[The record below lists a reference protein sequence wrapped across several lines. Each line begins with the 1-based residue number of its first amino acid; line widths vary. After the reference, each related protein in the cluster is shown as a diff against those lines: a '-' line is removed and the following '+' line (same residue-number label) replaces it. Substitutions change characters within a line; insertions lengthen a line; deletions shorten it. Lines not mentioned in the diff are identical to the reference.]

1 MKLKRC
7 NLHYEKIGSEVK
19 CIEAE
24 IPFEIPDSWCWCR
37 FESIIELTNGISK
50 RRGTGGIDTIVLR
63 LADLVEDTISFTQTR
78 RINLIKKEI
87 DQYSLQ
93 KNDLLF
99 IRVNGSRLNVGKV
112 FIFDSD
118 SCVAYC
124 DHLMRGKNRASDVS
138 STYIKHLFGATD
150 IRKIVE
156 DRIVSAAGQNTV
168 SQTSLTNILIPM
180 APANEQN
187 KIVNAITLAFEQVSV
202 IESEESDLQTI
213 IAQAK
218 SKILD
223 LAIRGKLVLQDP
235 ADEPASVLL
244 ERIRAEK
251 EQLIKVGKIKREKN
265 ESYIFRGDD
274 KSYYQD
280 KGGKRLC
287 VEEMIPFDLPQ
298 QWLWCQLGEICDYG
312 NCNNTDTATLPDDAW
327 ILDLEDI
334 EKDTGKV
341 LQRITVAER
350 KSNSTKHAFH
360 NGQLLYSKLRPYLN
374 KVLVADDDGYC
385 TSEILPLEF
394 ANIVFPPYA
403 RHVLMSAYFLGYANQ
418 CSYGVKMPRLGT
430 NDGKRAWIPLPPL
443 SEQHRITAAVDA
455 AFAELDTIA
464 DALA

>member
-7 NLHYEKIGSEVK
+7 NLHYEKMSGGTVK
-19 CIEAE
+19 CIEDE
-24 IPFEIPDSWCWCR
+24 IPFEVPDSWEWSRLSTLGTFAGGKTPSTANCDFWGGDVLWVTSKDMKTKYIDDTLIKMSDVGFKQMQLFPPDSLLMVVRSGILRWTFPLAILKAQATVNQDIKVCSLYLH
-37 FESIIELTNGISK
+37 FMAEYIYNYLKASELGILTHCSKSGTTVESLN
-50 RRGTGGIDTIVLR
+50 
-63 LADLVEDTISFTQTR
+63 VEDIKNLLIALPPFSEQSRIDDAISLAFTQ
-78 RINLIKKEI
+78 I
-87 DQYSLQ
+87 
-93 KNDLLF
+93 
-99 IRVNGSRLNVGKV
+99 
-112 FIFDSD
+112 
-118 SCVAYC
+118 A
-124 DHLMRGKNRASDVS
+124 M
-138 STYIKHLFGATD
+138 
-150 IRKIVE
+150 
-156 DRIVSAAGQNTV
+156 
-168 SQTSLTNILIPM
+168 
-180 APANEQN
+180 
-187 KIVNAITLAFEQVSV
+187 
-202 IESEESDLQTI
+202 IESEKLNLQSIMT
-213 IAQAK
+213 QTK

-223 LAIRGKLVLQDP
+223 LAIHGKLIPQDP
-235 ADEPASVLL
+235 NDEPASVLL

-251 EQLIKVGKIKREKN
+251 EEQIKQGKIKREKN

-443 SEQHRITAAVDA
+443 SEQHRIAAAVDA
-455 AFAELDTIA
+455 AFAQLDTIA

>member
-1 MKLKRC
+1 MPESWAWARLGFLAFYKKGPF
-7 NLHYEKIGSEVK
+7 GSSITKAMFV
-19 CIEAE
+19 
-24 IPFEIPDSWCWCR
+24 PDSA
-37 FESIIELTNGISK
+37 E
-50 RRGTGGIDTIVLR
+50 TIKVY
-63 LADLVEDTISFTQTR
+63 E
-78 RINLIKKEI
+78 
-87 DQYSLQ
+87 Q
-93 KNDLLF
+93 KNAICKDETLGTYYITPEKFLELKGF
-99 IRVNGSRLNVGKV
+99 EV
-112 FIFDSD
+112 FPDDIIV
-118 SCVAYC
+118 SCAGTIGESFVMPSTMRQGVINQA
-124 DHLMRGKNRASDVS
+124 LMRIMLYDKNIIDFYLVYFDFVLKSESNDKGKGTAMKNIPPFDVLKQFLMPIPPLPEQMRILQVINQLTACIS
-138 STYIKHLFGATD
+138 CIDDTKHEITYLMT
-150 IRKIVE
+150 
-156 DRIVSAAGQNTV
+156 
-168 SQTSLTNILIPM
+168 
-180 APANEQN
+180 
-187 KIVNAITLAFEQVSV
+187 
-202 IESEESDLQTI
+202 
-213 IAQAK
+213 QAK

-223 LAIRGKLVLQDP
+223 LAIRGKLVPQNP
-235 ADEPASVLL
+235 ADESASVLL

-251 EQLIKVGKIKREKN
+251 EQLIKAGKIKRDNN

-334 EKDTGKV
+334 EKNTGKV
-341 LQRITVAER
+341 LKRITVAER
-350 KSNSTKHAFH
+350 KSNSTKHAFY

-374 KVLVADDDGYC
+374 KVLIADNDGYC

-394 ANIVFPPYA
+394 ENIIFPPYA

-443 SEQHRITAAVDA
+443 SEQHRIAAAVDA
-455 AFAELDTIA
+455 AIAQLDTIA

>member
-1 MKLKRC
+1 
-7 NLHYEKIGSEVK
+7 V
-19 CIEAE
+19 
-24 IPFEIPDSWCWCR
+24 PDGWAWCR
-37 FESIIELTNGISK
+37 LSDAIIINPKNTLEDTLDVSFVPMTMVDDQFSNQHISDTRKWASVKSGFTHFQEGDIGLAKITPCFENRKSVILRNLTNGYGAGTTELHILRSISEF
-50 RRGTGGIDTIVLR
+50 IVTEYILWFVKSELFIVKGKQAFSGAVGQQR
-63 LADLVEDTISFTQTR
+63 IGKEYVSSSLFPLPPYNEQQRIVDAISLAFTQ
-78 RINLIKKEI
+78 I
-87 DQYSLQ
+87 D
-93 KNDLLF
+93 
-99 IRVNGSRLNVGKV
+99 I
-112 FIFDSD
+112 
-118 SCVAYC
+118 
-124 DHLMRGKNRASDVS
+124 
-138 STYIKHLFGATD
+138 
-150 IRKIVE
+150 
-156 DRIVSAAGQNTV
+156 
-168 SQTSLTNILIPM
+168 
-180 APANEQN
+180 
-187 KIVNAITLAFEQVSV
+187 
-202 IESEESDLQTI
+202 IEKDKSDLQTI

-223 LAIRGKLVLQDP
+223 LAIRGKFVPQDP

-251 EQLIKVGKIKREKN
+251 EQLIKVGKIKRDKS

-341 LQRITVAER
+341 LQRITVAKR
-350 KSNSTKHAFH
+350 KSNSTKHAFY

-374 KVLVADDDGYC
+374 KVLIADDDGYC

-394 ANIVFPPYA
+394 ANIIFPPYA
-403 RHVLMSAYFLGYANQ
+403 RHVLMSTYFLGYANQ

-443 SEQHRITAAVDA
+443 SEQHRIAAAVDA
-455 AFAELDTIA
+455 AFAQLDTIA
-464 DALA
+464 DALV

>member
-1 MKLKRC
+1 MSD
-7 NLHYEKIGSEVK
+7 GTVK
-19 CIEAE
+19 CIEEE
-24 IPFEIPDSWCWCR
+24 IPFEVPDGWSWAR
-37 FESIIELTNGISK
+37 LGFLAFYKKGPFGSSITKAMFVPGSAE
-50 RRGTGGIDTIVLR
+50 
-63 LADLVEDTISFTQTR
+63 A
-78 RINLIKKEI
+78 IKVYE
-87 DQYSLQ
+87 Q
-93 KNDLLF
+93 KNAICKDESLGNYYITQEKFQELKGF
-99 IRVNGSRLNVGKV
+99 EV
-112 FIFDSD
+112 FPDDIIV
-118 SCVAYC
+118 SCAGTIGESFVMPSTMRQGVINQA
-124 DHLMRGKNRASDVS
+124 LMRIMLYDKNIIDFYLVYFDFVLKSESNDKGKGTAMKNIPPFDVLKQFLMPIPPLPEQMRILQVINQLTACVS
-138 STYIKHLFGATD
+138 CIDDAKHE
-150 IRKIVE
+150 I
-156 DRIVSAAGQNTV
+156 
-168 SQTSLTNILIPM
+168 
-180 APANEQN
+180 
-187 KIVNAITLAFEQVSV
+187 AF
-202 IESEESDLQTI
+202 L

-223 LAIRGKLVLQDP
+223 LSIRGKLVPQDP
-235 ADEPASVLL
+235 ADESASVLL
-244 ERIRAEK
+244 ERIRVEK
-251 EQLIKVGKIKREKN
+251 EQLIKAGKIKRDKN

-312 NCNNTDTATLPDDAW
+312 KCNNTDTATLSDDAW

-350 KSNSTKHAFH
+350 KSNSTKHAFY

-374 KVLVADDDGYC
+374 KVLIADDDGYC

-394 ANIVFPPYA
+394 ANIVFPPYV
-403 RHVLMSAYFLGYANQ
+403 RHVLMSVYFLGYANQ

-443 SEQHRITAAVDA
+443 PEQHRIVDAVDA
-455 AFAELDTIA
+455 AFAQLDTIA

>member
-1 MKLKRC
+1 MDDGT
-7 NLHYEKIGSEVK
+7 IK
-19 CIEAE
+19 CIENE
-24 IPFEIPDSWCWCR
+24 IPFDVPESWAWSRLGSICMPLQYGTSRKSDKAGKIPVIRMGNLQSGEIDYSDLAYSSDKEDIEKYCLNKNELLFNRTNSPELVGKTALYRGDFPAIFAGYLVR
-37 FESIIELTNGISK
+37 IVPIIVSPLLLNYIMNSDYEKVYCAAVKTDGVNQSNVNAQKIACLIIPIPPQNEQRAISAAVSLALAQ
-50 RRGTGGIDTIVLR
+50 IDTI
-63 LADLVEDTISFTQTR
+63 
-78 RINLIKKEI
+78 
-87 DQYSLQ
+87 DQDKSHLQ
-93 KNDLLF
+93 LF
-99 IRVNGSRLNVGKV
+99 I
-112 FIFDSD
+112 
-118 SCVAYC
+118 
-124 DHLMRGKNRASDVS
+124 
-138 STYIKHLFGATD
+138 T
-150 IRKIVE
+150 
-156 DRIVSAAGQNTV
+156 
-168 SQTSLTNILIPM
+168 
-180 APANEQN
+180 
-187 KIVNAITLAFEQVSV
+187 
-202 IESEESDLQTI
+202 
-213 IAQAK
+213 QAK

-223 LAIRGKLVLQDP
+223 LAIRGKLVPQDP

-251 EQLIKVGKIKREKN
+251 EQLIKEGKIKRDNN

-350 KSNSTKHAFH
+350 KSNSTKHAFY

-374 KVLVADDDGYC
+374 KVLIADDDGYC

-394 ANIVFPPYA
+394 ANIIFPPYA
-403 RHVLMSAYFLGYANQ
+403 RHVLMSTYFLGYANQ

-443 SEQHRITAAVDA
+443 SEQHRIAAAVDA
-455 AFAELDTIA
+455 AFAQLDTIA